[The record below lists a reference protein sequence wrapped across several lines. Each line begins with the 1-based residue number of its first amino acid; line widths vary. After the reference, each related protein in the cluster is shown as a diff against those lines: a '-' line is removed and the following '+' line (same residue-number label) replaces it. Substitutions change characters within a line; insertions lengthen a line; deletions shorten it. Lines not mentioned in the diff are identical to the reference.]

1 MMMPMSWGHQTGA
14 GAEGHPW
21 APSGE
26 IKSSAQGCDR
36 GEGRAEPRM
45 ASGSWCRGPA
55 REDDGDDGG
64 GGGTVPISEDE
75 AISSGYLGSAQL
87 PMHLALGPHELGM
100 GVDSGDKSGGSKCP
114 LK

>member
-55 REDDGDDGG
+55 HEDDGDDGG

-75 AISSGYLGSAQL
+75 ATSSGCLGSAQL
-87 PMHLALGPHELGM
+87 PMHLALGPHSLEWGLTQEISQGA
-100 GVDSGDKSGGSKCP
+100 P
-114 LK
+114 NAP